1 MEEGARMSLVDN
13 FKEPC
18 TLLERSRV
26 PDGEGGWTTGWADGS
41 QFSAAIVRN
50 STLAARVAERE
61 GLTNVYT
68 VTTSPNANLEFH
80 DVFRRDRDGQVFR
93 VTSNGDDVQTPAQAT
108 FQFQQVSAEEW
119 QLT

>member
-1 MEEGARMSLVDN
+1 MEEGAGMSLVDN
-13 FKEPC
+13 FKVPC

-26 PDGEGGWTTGWADGS
+26 PDGEGGWTAGGADGPKF
-41 QFSAAIVRN
+41 Q
-50 STLAARVAERE
+50 AERE

-93 VTSNGDDVQTPAQAT
+93 VTSNGDDVQTPDVAT

-119 QLT
+119 VLS